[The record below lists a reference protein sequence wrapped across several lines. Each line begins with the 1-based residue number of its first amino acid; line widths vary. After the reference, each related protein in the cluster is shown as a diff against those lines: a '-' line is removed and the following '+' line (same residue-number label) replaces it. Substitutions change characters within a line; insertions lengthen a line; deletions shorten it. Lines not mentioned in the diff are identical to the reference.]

1 MSDRLLPRLPL
12 RIEMLFLLLGVA
24 AGCSTSAAEPA
35 ASPPPVVIVSRPIVR
50 DVADYVDFTGRTQ
63 AQFSVDIRA
72 RVTGYLMQM
81 PFVEGAEVK
90 TGALLFEIDPRP
102 FQAQV
107 DKAKADVALNE
118 AKLKVSVRDQ
128 GQQILFGSRLNA
140 AGRQSW
146 RIRPAQTPS
155 RASRSTAVATT
166 IRPPGSTNRPGRL
179 RRRFVK
185 TAGMP
190 TANSES
196 ACSMSERLTT

>member
-107 DKAKADVALNE
+107 DKAKADGAATVAQMK
-118 AKLKVSVRDQ
+118 AIPPHDP
-128 GQQILFGSRLNA
+128 LFSNA
-140 AGRQSW
+140 A
-146 RIRPAQTPS
+146 IRPDGRKIHDMFLYQVKTP
-155 RASRSTAVATT
+155 AESRSAWDYCQVRRT
-166 IRPPGSTNRPGRL
+166 IPAAEAFRPIAEGGC
-179 RRRFVK
+179 K
-185 TAGMP
+185 MP
-190 TANSES
+190 A
-196 ACSMSERLTT
+196 